1 MTSLNDLLPV
11 IQRAAR
17 SVALQWPGVVERDDI
32 QQSIYV
38 RLLESEGSL
47 AKVLAMDSKAQYRAI
62 VGIGHQIA
70 SQERTDYAHYKGS
83 YRYSVAEVKGLLKS
97 GALKGLELDPD
108 VQRPTDE
115 DGGGGGG
122 GGESKPPVKDSV
134 LDLRK
139 ALNALEERNIAYH
152 DAVVKRY
159 LFDEKPTLQVE
170 KNDLNRG
177 TTALTEEMNRIHRTD
192 YVTRDDGPGTRQV
205 RTNLQLI
212 NSSHADLTGEEV
224 DE

>member
-17 SVALQWPGVVERDDI
+17 SVAHQWPGVVERDDI

-47 AKVLAMDSKAQYRAI
+47 NKVLAMDSKAQYRAI

-97 GALKGLELDPD
+97 GALKGLELDPE

-115 DGGGGGG
+115 DGGGGG

-139 ALNALEERNIAYH
+139 ALRALESRNQSYH
-152 DAVVKRY
+152 DAIVKRY
-159 LFDEKPTLQVE
+159 LLDELMEGQQE
-170 KNDLNRG
+170 KDALKRG
-177 TTALTEEMNRIHRTD
+177 HTALTDEMNRTHRTD
-192 YVTRDDGPGTRQV
+192 FVTRDDGPGTRQV